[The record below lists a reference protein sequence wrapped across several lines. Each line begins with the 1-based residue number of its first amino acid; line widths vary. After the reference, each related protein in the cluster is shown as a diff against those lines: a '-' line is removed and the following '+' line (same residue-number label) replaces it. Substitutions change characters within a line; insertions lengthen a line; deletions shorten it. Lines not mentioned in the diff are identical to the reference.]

1 MNNIDVLN
9 YGNRLLKSSNI
20 CSYNLDSELI
30 LAKVLNL
37 TREKLLTNL
46 DKKLDLKN
54 FKIFK
59 DLIYRRKKNEPL
71 AQIFQKKEFWRYN
84 FFINQ
89 NVLIPRPETEII
101 VEEVLNL
108 TNPKS
113 SKLLLDVG
121 TGSGCI
127 IISIIKQRP
136 KCSGIAIDVSKSA
149 LKVAISNA
157 KMHHLKNKINFFNI
171 NIDKFQLNKYDFIVS
186 NPPYINDINLKRLET
201 NVKLY
206 EPKVALEAGVDGL
219 SVIKKLIIKSRKLL
233 KNNGKLIF
241 EIGSGQHNVV
251 RSLLINNGFYVNKL
265 CKDIQSIPRVIVST
279 KLF

>member
-127 IISIIKQRP
+127 IISILKQRP
-136 KCSGIAIDVSKSA
+136 RCSGIAIDVSKSA

-186 NPPYINDINLKRLET
+186 NPPYINNVEYNRLEK
-201 NVKLY
+201 NVRF
-206 EPKVALEAGVDGL
+206 EPHVAFKAGADGL
-219 SVIKKLIIKSRKLL
+219 SEIKKLILKSRSLL
-233 KNNGKLIF
+233 KENGKLIF
-241 EIGSGQHNVV
+241 EIGNKQENYIVN
-251 RSLLINNGFYVNKL
+251 LLNKNGYYVNKL
-265 CKDIQSIPRVIVST
+265 CKDLNSYPRVVIST
-279 KLF
+279 KLS

>member
-46 DKKLDLKN
+46 DKKLDLKD
-54 FKIFK
+54 FRIFK
-59 DLIYRRKKNEPL
+59 DLINRRKKNEPL

-108 TNPKS
+108 TNSKS

-127 IISIIKQRP
+127 IISIIKQRLDAP
-136 KCSGIAIDVSKSA
+136 
-149 LKVAISNA
+149 
-157 KMHHLKNKINFFNI
+157 
-171 NIDKFQLNKYDFIVS
+171 
-186 NPPYINDINLKRLET
+186 E
-201 NVKLY
+201 
-206 EPKVALEAGVDGL
+206 
-219 SVIKKLIIKSRKLL
+219 LL
-233 KNNGKLIF
+233 
-241 EIGSGQHNVV
+241 
-251 RSLLINNGFYVNKL
+251 
-265 CKDIQSIPRVIVST
+265 
-279 KLF
+279 